1 MNDLFWKI
9 VKCVFGSDSE
19 EVRSKLEY
27 ISTWDREYFLNDTY
41 IKIINYLLKVFNDT
55 GSFPSE
61 SIFRAENSFA
71 SYSHILDDIEKV
83 DISSLSQLILLFEKK
98 CSNRYAAT
106 KLNQVAQRV
115 NYDGLTP
122 EMFEELKKLQKL
134 DDITSEEYLS
144 EEEKYEKR
152 IAARTG
158 IKLGIAELDEL
169 VNCFPK
175 GAVRTIAGFTGSF
188 KCVSENTLISTNY
201 GLLPIK
207 EVVSHY
213 NDKDLK
219 DLCVLTTIGYR
230 PIYSVHDEGLKL
242 SYKIK
247 INGREIETS
256 PVHRFRVLRNEQS
269 KIPMWIEAKDLRI
282 GDNVLIKPVDDVK
295 LYNGEAIT
303 FKEFKDRI
311 RYPDL
316 EIISYY
322 ELLKKWSLLP
332 FYNCKQEYDYQD
344 IKFNIDYIEENNLPD
359 WLLEAHPLTQTK
371 FLNELFNKRGT
382 IAIKNYI
389 GLNSKNY
396 EFLNR
401 LSTLLIYRGIVCSI
415 YQVTPDE
422 WRLIP
427 SNYYAQS
434 DLVRVC
440 SYIDKKNYFQTL
452 TISKPEYY
460 FIESIEKSISHIK
473 NKNTPKECEEILDNN
488 LWIQN
493 VDSIIINPAG
503 CYMYDL
509 SVKDNPTYVANGNLT
524 HNTTT
529 AANIVYRNVYENGY
543 NFCYISLEVAK
554 DILKQNLWCIHSLHP
569 KFKSLP
575 SYHEPLKISDVLN
588 GNLSYE
594 QKRFLFDFVV
604 PDFNENSKGKLE
616 ILDETYFKTF
626 SFPEITQRLEEVDNK
641 FGNKL
646 DGVVLDHANLCKFYA
661 TNSADNTCES
671 TNQYISYF
679 RRLSIAFRRNQEDGE
694 WRQLAVILLAQTNR
708 QGWHEAAKHSGA
720 YDLTALAEANELE
733 RCSTVI
739 LTVFHDKN
747 MTSSNELKIC
757 LLKNRYGAPRTE
769 PLTVF
774 LDAEHYYVG
783 DPYEGSSY
791 EYTDKSVE
799 FNKLTE
805 LNIKPSDYGFTE
817 NYNSYSD
824 DYPF

>member
-9 VKCVFGSDSE
+9 VKCVFESSSE
-19 EVRSKLEY
+19 EVKSKLEY
-27 ISTWDREYFLNDTY
+27 ISTWDKEYFLNDNY
-41 IKIINYLLKVFNDT
+41 IKIINYLLKVFKDT

-61 SIFRAENSFA
+61 SIFRAENSFS
-71 SYSHILDDIEKV
+71 SYSNILDDIEKV

-144 EEEKYEKR
+144 EEEKYDKR

-158 IKLGIAELDEL
+158 IKLGIHELDEL

-175 GAVRTIAGFTGSF
+175 GAVMTIAGFTGSF
-188 KCVSENTLISTNY
+188 KCVHEDTLISTNY
-201 GLLPIK
+201 GLLTIK
-207 EVVSHY
+207 DVVQQF
-213 NDKDLK
+213 NDKSLQDLQ
-219 DLCVLTTIGYR
+219 VLTTVGYR
-230 PIYSVHDEGLKL
+230 PIYAVHDEGMKL

-256 PVHRFRVLRNEQS
+256 PVHRFRVLRNSQS
-269 KIPMWIEAKDLRI
+269 NFPEWVEAKDLRL
-282 GDNVLIKPVDDVK
+282 GDNVLIKPVDDLKV
-295 LYNGEAIT
+295 YNNSPIS
-303 FKEFKDRI
+303 FKEFKKEFRNINDEPVPFI
-311 RYPDL
+311 DL
-316 EIISYY
+316 
-322 ELLKKWSLLP
+322 LRLWAKLP
-332 FYNCKQEYDYQD
+332 FANTKQSFDYQEVVFD
-344 IKFNIDYIEENNLPD
+344 IDYIEKNNLPN
-359 WLLEAHPLTQTK
+359 WILEAHPLTQTK
-371 FLNELFNKRGT
+371 FLNELFNQKGT
-382 IAIKNYI
+382 LSVNNKFIGINSSNYT
-389 GLNSKNY
+389 
-396 EFLNR
+396 FLNR
-401 LSTLLIYRGIVCSI
+401 LATLLIYRGVICDI
-415 YQVTPDE
+415 YKVTE
-422 WRLIP
+422 NVWRLIP
-427 SNYYAQS
+427 SNFYAQA
-434 DLVRVC
+434 DLFRVC
-440 SYIDKKNYFQTL
+440 SYFDKKDVFQIL
-452 TISKPEYY
+452 SVSKNEELY
-460 FIESIEKSISHIK
+460 IESIERSFLHLK
-473 NKNTPKECEEILDNN
+473 NNTHNCFELLNNN

-493 VDSIIINPAG
+493 VDEILINPDG

-569 KFKSLP
+569 KFKTLP
-575 SYHEPLKISDVLN
+575 TYHEPLKISDVLN
-588 GNLSYE
+588 GKLSYE

-641 FGNKL
+641 FNNKL

-661 TNSADNTCES
+661 TNSTDNTCES

-791 EYTDKSVE
+791 EYNDKTVD
-799 FNKLTE
+799 FNKLTDYN
-805 LNIKPSDYGFTE
+805 LKPSDYGFSE
-817 NYNSYSD
+817 NYSSPD